1 MSVPAVLIV
10 DDEPNVC
17 QALRRAMHREPYEV
31 LSAAS
36 AEEALAL
43 LAEREIDVVIADE
56 NMPGLKGSMLLA
68 RIRNQWP
75 DIVRMMLTGDARLET
90 VVSAVNRSEIFRFFI
105 KPANEAEI
113 IVSVREALK
122 NRALKRENGRLL
134 DTVRKQGE
142 CLRAVSTPVG
152 TERPARAA
160 EPPTIKLGERPVGE
174 KRAERKPGAT
184 DEEPEVISLD
194 SGIGG
199 DVDGL
204 LDEIKTELDK
214 LE

>member
-10 DDEPNVC
+10 DDEPNIC

-31 LSAAS
+31 LSAAD
-36 AEEALAL
+36 AEEALKL

-75 DIVRMMLTGDARLET
+75 DVVRMMLTGDARLET
-90 VVSAVNRSEIFRFFI
+90 VVSAVNRGEIFRFFI

-122 NRALKRENGRLL
+122 TRALKRENGRLL
-134 DTVRKQGE
+134 DAVRKQGE
-142 CLRAVSTPVG
+142 SLRAASTPVG
-152 TERPARAA
+152 APPPRAA
-160 EPPTIKLGERPVGE
+160 EPPTIKLGERALD
-174 KRAERKPGAT
+174 KRSERKPGAT

>member
-1 MSVPAVLIV
+1 MSAPAVLIV
-10 DDEPNVC
+10 DDEPKVC

-31 LSAAS
+31 LSAAD
-36 AEEALAL
+36 AEEALKL
-43 LAEREIDVVIADE
+43 LAERDIDVVIADE

-68 RIRNQWP
+68 RIRSQWP

-90 VVSAVNRSEIFRFFI
+90 VVSAVNRGEIFRFFI

-122 NRALKRENGRLL
+122 TRAQKRERGLL
-134 DTVRKQGE
+134 SPRRTGE
-142 CLRAVSTPVG
+142 P
-152 TERPARAA
+152 RAA
-160 EPPTIKLGERPVGE
+160 EPPTIKLGER
-174 KRAERKPGAT
+174 AERRSAPPPSDDGEA
-184 DEEPEVISLD
+184 DPVISLD
-194 SGIGG
+194 SGISG

-214 LE
+214 LEG

>member
-36 AEEALAL
+36 AEEALKL
-43 LAEREIDVVIADE
+43 LGERDIDVVIADE

-75 DIVRMMLTGDARLET
+75 DVVRMMLTGDARLET
-90 VVSAVNRSEIFRFFI
+90 VVSAVNRGEIFRFFI

-122 NRALKRENGRLL
+122 NRALQRENGRLL
-134 DTVRKQGE
+134 DTVRRQNE
-142 CLRAVSTPVG
+142 SLRAASTPLAA
-152 TERPARAA
+152 ERPARAA
-160 EPPTIKLGERPVGE
+160 EPPTIKLGERAAD
-174 KRAERKPGAT
+174 KRGERKAGAT
-184 DEEPEVISLD
+184 DDEPEVISLD
-194 SGIGG
+194 STGLGG

>member
-36 AEEALAL
+36 AEEALQL

-75 DIVRMMLTGDARLET
+75 DCVRMMLTGDARLET
-90 VVSAVNRSEIFRFFI
+90 VVSAVNRGEIFRFFI

-134 DTVRKQGE
+134 DAVRKQGE
-142 CLRAVSTPVG
+142 SLRAVSTPVG
-152 TERPARAA
+152 AASARAA
-160 EPPTIKLGERPVGE
+160 EPPTIKLGERAPD
-174 KRAERKPGAT
+174 KRSERKPGAT
-184 DEEPEVISLD
+184 DEAPEVISLD

>member
-1 MSVPAVLIV
+1 MSAPAVLIV
-10 DDEPNVC
+10 DDEPKIC

-31 LSAAS
+31 LSAAD
-36 AEEALAL
+36 ADEALKL
-43 LAEREIDVVIADE
+43 LAERDIDVVIADE

-68 RIRNQWP
+68 RIRSQWP

-90 VVSAVNRSEIFRFFI
+90 VVSAVNRGEIFRFFI

-122 NRALKRENGRLL
+122 TRALKRESGLL
-134 DTVRKQGE
+134 APRRTSE
-142 CLRAVSTPVG
+142 SRAAAG
-152 TERPARAA
+152 TDSSRSA
-160 EPPTIKLGERPVGE
+160 EPPTIKLGERAE
-174 KRAERKPGAT
+174 KRSAPPPPSDDGDA
-184 DEEPEVISLD
+184 DPVISLD
-194 SGIGG
+194 SGISG

-214 LE
+214 LEG

>member
-1 MSVPAVLIV
+1 
-10 DDEPNVC
+10 
-17 QALRRAMHREPYEV
+17 MHREPYEV

-36 AEEALAL
+36 SDEALKL

-68 RIRNQWP
+68 RIRSQWP
-75 DIVRMMLTGDARLET
+75 DVVRMMLTGDARLET
-90 VVSAVNRSEIFRFFI
+90 VVSAVNRGEIFRFFI

-122 NRALKRENGRLL
+122 QRSLKRETGRLL
-134 DTVRKQGE
+134 ETVRKQGE
-142 CLRAVSTPVG
+142 TLRAVSTPV
-152 TERPARAA
+152 AA
-160 EPPTIKLGERPVGE
+160 GEPPTIKLGERGP
-174 KRAERKPGAT
+174 AERQPA
-184 DEEPEVISLD
+184 DSDASPEVISLD
-194 SGIGG
+194 SNMSD

-204 LDEIKTELDK
+204 LDEIKNELDK

>member
-1 MSVPAVLIV
+1 MPAPAVLIV
-10 DDEPNVC
+10 DDEPKIC

-36 AEEALAL
+36 SDEALKL
-43 LAEREIDVVIADE
+43 LAERDIDVVIADE

-68 RIRNQWP
+68 RIRSQWP
-75 DIVRMMLTGDARLET
+75 DVVRMMLTGDARLET
-90 VVSAVNRSEIFRFFI
+90 VVSAVNRGEIFRFFI

-122 NRALKRENGRLL
+122 TRALKRETGRLL

-142 CLRAVSTPVG
+142 SLRAVSTPV
-152 TERPARAA
+152 AN
-160 EPPTIKLGERPVGE
+160 
-174 KRAERKPGAT
+174 AERGECKSSDP
-184 DEEPEVISLD
+184 DENPEVISLD
-194 SGIGG
+194 SNMSD

-214 LE
+214 LDG

>member
-1 MSVPAVLIV
+1 MSAPAVLIV
-10 DDEPNVC
+10 DDEPKVC

-31 LSAAS
+31 LSAAD
-36 AEEALAL
+36 AEEALKL
-43 LAEREIDVVIADE
+43 LAERDIDVVIADE

-68 RIRNQWP
+68 RIRSQWP

-90 VVSAVNRSEIFRFFI
+90 VVSAVNRGEIFRFFI

-122 NRALKRENGRLL
+122 TRAQKRERGLL
-134 DTVRKQGE
+134 SPRRMGE
-142 CLRAVSTPVG
+142 P
-152 TERPARAA
+152 RAA
-160 EPPTIKLGERPVGE
+160 EPPTIKLGER
-174 KRAERKPGAT
+174 AERRSAPPPSDDGEA
-184 DEEPEVISLD
+184 DPVISLD
-194 SGIGG
+194 SGISG

-214 LE
+214 LEG

>member
-1 MSVPAVLIV
+1 MSAPAVLIV
-10 DDEPNVC
+10 DDEPKIY

-31 LSAAS
+31 LSAAD
-36 AEEALAL
+36 AEEALKL
-43 LAEREIDVVIADE
+43 LAERDIDVVIADE

-68 RIRNQWP
+68 RIRSQWP

-90 VVSAVNRSEIFRFFI
+90 VVSAVNRGEIFRFFI

-122 NRALKRENGRLL
+122 TRAQKRERGLL
-134 DTVRKQGE
+134 ETRKPSEGSE
-142 CLRAVSTPVG
+142 KLSSS
-152 TERPARAA
+152 A
-160 EPPTIKLGERPVGE
+160 EPQTIKLGQRTE
-174 KRAERKPGAT
+174 KRSAPRSDDEAEP
-184 DEEPEVISLD
+184 VISLD
-194 SGIGG
+194 SGISG

-214 LE
+214 LDQ

>member
-1 MSVPAVLIV
+1 MSAPAVLIV
-10 DDEPNVC
+10 DDEPKVC

-31 LSAAS
+31 LSAAD
-36 AEEALAL
+36 ADEALKL
-43 LAEREIDVVIADE
+43 LAERDIDVVIADE

-68 RIRNQWP
+68 RIRSQWP
-75 DIVRMMLTGDARLET
+75 DCVRMMLTGDARLET
-90 VVSAVNRSEIFRFFI
+90 VVSAVNRGEIFRFFI

-122 NRALKRENGRLL
+122 TRAQKRESGLL
-134 DTVRKQGE
+134 PRRGGDTRS
-142 CLRAVSTPVG
+142 ATSPD
-152 TERPARAA
+152 ARSS
-160 EPPTIKLGERPVGE
+160 EPPTIKLGERTERRSAPKSADGE
-174 KRAERKPGAT
+174 V
-184 DEEPEVISLD
+184 EPVISLD
-194 SGIGG
+194 SGISG

>member
-36 AEEALAL
+36 AEEALKL
-43 LAEREIDVVIADE
+43 LGERDIDVVIADE

-75 DIVRMMLTGDARLET
+75 DVVRMMLTGDARLET
-90 VVSAVNRSEIFRFFI
+90 VVSAVNRGEIFRFFI

-122 NRALKRENGRLL
+122 NRALQRENGRLL
-134 DTVRKQGE
+134 DTVRRQNE
-142 CLRAVSTPVG
+142 SLRAVGTPLAA
-152 TERPARAA
+152 ERPARAA
-160 EPPTIKLGERPVGE
+160 EPPTIKLGERAPD
-174 KRAERKPGAT
+174 KRGERKAGAT

-194 SGIGG
+194 STGLGG

>member
-1 MSVPAVLIV
+1 MSAPAVLIV
-10 DDEPNVC
+10 DDEPKVC

-31 LSAAS
+31 LSAAD
-36 AEEALAL
+36 AEEALKL
-43 LAEREIDVVIADE
+43 LAERDIDVVIADE

-68 RIRNQWP
+68 RIRSQWP

-90 VVSAVNRSEIFRFFI
+90 VVSAVNRGEIFRFFI

-122 NRALKRENGRLL
+122 TRARKRESGLL
-134 DTVRKQGE
+134 SPRRPGE
-142 CLRAVSTPVG
+142 PRAAAG
-152 TERPARAA
+152 TDASRSA
-160 EPPTIKLGERPVGE
+160 EPPTIKLGER
-174 KRAERKPGAT
+174 AERRSAPPSDDGEA
-184 DEEPEVISLD
+184 EPVISLD
-194 SGIGG
+194 SGISG

-214 LE
+214 LEG